1 MCLSLR
7 CSSETLGARSS
18 GWRRVSTLCLL
29 DHHQPVGFVGAGH
42 ARGAAVWMPRSRRDR
57 RVSMDVRREAERER
71 DVEGGSSREMEWV
84 VLGSCGRERPGETE
98 TEEVGRVER
107 VSVSRNVG
115 GRDRARDA

>member
-1 MCLSLR
+1 
-7 CSSETLGARSS
+7 
-18 GWRRVSTLCLL
+18 
-29 DHHQPVGFVGAGH
+29 
-42 ARGAAVWMPRSRRDR
+42 
-57 RVSMDVRREAERER
+57 MDVRREAERERDVER